1 MQFYDKIKISIV
13 TREVYFLSERQR
25 CSRRNETLDDPFI
38 VLFKLL
44 SVFFLVFLNAF
55 FVAAEFAMVKIRETR
70 IQQLVDEGNIR
81 ARFAKKLTDNLDAYL
96 SACQLGITLASLGLG
111 WIGEPAVARI
121 IEPVLV
127 PLGLPDQAIH
137 TIAFFIAF
145 SFITMLHIVLGE
157 LMPKSLAIRLT
168 EPTVLWVA
176 PPMVWFHRIM
186 YPFIWLLN
194 GLANALLKAV
204 GLGPMT
210 GEDAHTEEEILR
222 LIKKSQKQG
231 LITLTEASLVD
242 NVFDFAE
249 RVAKDIMVPRT
260 DMVVLDTEIPFEEN
274 LRIIEREK
282 YTRYPVCKR
291 DKDHIIGL
299 VHIKDVYHMVLSGQ
313 KDLTSI
319 LREHVTVPEA
329 MPISA
334 VLSLLQRKHAQMAI
348 VMDEYGG
355 TAGLL
360 TVEDILEELV
370 GDIQDEYDQERPE
383 IENIDRGYSVDGR
396 MRLKELEELLHLS
409 IDAPDIDTIGGW
421 VFTQLKKPPEV
432 GDVVQWNQLQFEVKE
447 MDGSRIERI
456 WIRWPEPQAEP
467 EWPDDMPAPVSRI
480 HEPFPAVN
488 VTEAKW
494 MKTTKEEAE

>member
-1 MQFYDKIKISIV
+1 M
-13 TREVYFLSERQR
+13 
-25 CSRRNETLDDPFI
+25 DDPFI
-38 VLFKLL
+38 VLFNVLAVL
-44 SVFFLVFLNAF
+44 FLVFLNAF
-55 FVAAEFAMVKIRETR
+55 FVAAEFAMVKIRDTR
-70 IQQLVDEGNIR
+70 VQQLVEEGNVR
-81 ARFAKKLTDNLDAYL
+81 AKFAKKLTDNLDAYL

-111 WIGEPAVARI
+111 WIGEPAVARM
-121 IEPVLV
+121 IEPVLS
-127 PLGLPDQAIH
+127 PLGLPSQAVH
-137 TIAFFIAF
+137 SIAFIIAF
-145 SFITMLHIVLGE
+145 SFITSLHIVLGE
-157 LMPKSLAIRLT
+157 LVPKSLAIRRT
-168 EPTVLWVA
+168 ESTVLWAA
-176 PPMVWFHRIM
+176 PPMVWFYRIM
-186 YPFIWLLN
+186 YPFIWSLN
-194 GLANALLKAV
+194 GFANVLLRLV
-204 GLGPMT
+204 GLGPVA
-210 GEDAHTEEEILR
+210 GEDAHTEEEILL

-231 LITLTEASLVD
+231 LISMTEASLVD

-249 RVAKDIMVPRT
+249 RVSKDIMVPRT
-260 DMVVLDTEIPFEEN
+260 DMVVLDIERPFEEN
-274 LRIIEREK
+274 LRIVEQEK

-299 VHIKDVYHMVLSGQ
+299 VHIKDVYHMVLSGNR
-313 KDLTSI
+313 DLKSI

-334 VLSLLQRKHAQMAI
+334 VLSILQRKHAQMAI

-370 GDIQDEYDQERPE
+370 GEIQDEYDQERPE

-396 MRLKELEELLHLS
+396 MRLEELEELLQLS

-432 GDVVQWNQLQFEVKE
+432 GDVVHWNQLEFVVKE

-456 WIRWPEPQAEP
+456 WIRWPQQQTEPVMP
-467 EWPDDMPAPVSRI
+467 PDVPVEISGMPGSLPPVS
-480 HEPFPAVN
+480 

-494 MKTTKEEAE
+494 TKTTKEEAE

>member
-1 MQFYDKIKISIV
+1 MGDPLIV
-13 TREVYFLSERQR
+13 FF
-25 CSRRNETLDDPFI
+25 NI
-38 VLFKLL
+38 IAVL
-44 SVFFLVFLNAF
+44 FLVFLNAF

-70 IQQLVDEGNIR
+70 VQQLLEEGNVR

-111 WIGEPAVARI
+111 WIGEPAVARM
-121 IEPVLV
+121 IEPLLA
-127 PLGLPDQAIH
+127 PLGLPEQAIH
-137 TIAFFIAF
+137 TIAFFVAF
-145 SFITMLHIVLGE
+145 SLITALHIVLGE
-157 LMPKSLAIRLT
+157 LVPKSLAIRRA
-168 EPTVLWVA
+168 ESTVLWAA

-194 GLANALLKAV
+194 GFANKLLHLL
-204 GLGPMT
+204 GLGPVP
-210 GEDAHTEEEILR
+210 GEDAHTEEEILL

-231 LITLTEASLVD
+231 LISMTEASLVD

-274 LRIIEREK
+274 LRIIEQEK
-282 YTRYPVCKR
+282 YTRYPVCNR
-291 DKDHIIGL
+291 DKDHIIGI

-313 KDLTSI
+313 KDLPSI
-319 LREHVTVPEA
+319 VREHVTVPEA

-370 GDIQDEYDQERPE
+370 GEIQDEYDQERPD
-383 IENIDRGYSVDGR
+383 IENIDRGYSVSGR
-396 MRLKELEELLHLS
+396 MRLEELEDLLNLS

-421 VFTQLKKPPEV
+421 VFAQLKKPPEV
-432 GDVVQWNQLQFEVKE
+432 GDVVHWNQLQFEVKE

-456 WIRWPEPQAEP
+456 WIRWPQQQREP
-467 EWPDDMPAPVSRI
+467 ELPDVMPEQFPGMRELVAKEPVST
-480 HEPFPAVN
+480 VN

-494 MKTTKEEAE
+494 TKTTKEEAE